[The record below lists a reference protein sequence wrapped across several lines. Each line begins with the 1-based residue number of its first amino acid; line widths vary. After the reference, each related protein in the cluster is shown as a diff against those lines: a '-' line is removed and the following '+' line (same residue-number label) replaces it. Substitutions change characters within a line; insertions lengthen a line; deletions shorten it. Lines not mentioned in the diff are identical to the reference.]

1 MALPFEV
8 PADSSYRLLYSG
20 AVGVSGVAVQQSW
33 DLSAL
38 PQYIRERPTFV
49 DDFRVFV
56 RQVDVGVSDVSKDI
70 EFVEVDGVFT
80 EMMLTLTAAD
90 EANLI
95 DIEAWFLHS
104 VVR

>member
-1 MALPFEV
+1 VALLFEI
-8 PADSSYRLLYSG
+8 PPDSSYRLLYSG
-20 AVGVSGVAVQQSW
+20 PVGVSGVDVQQSW

-38 PQYIRERPTFV
+38 PPYIRERPSFV
-49 DDFRVFV
+49 DDFLVLV
-56 RQVDVGVSDVSKDI
+56 RQVDTGVSDVSKDI

-80 EMMLTLTAAD
+80 EMVLTLTAAD